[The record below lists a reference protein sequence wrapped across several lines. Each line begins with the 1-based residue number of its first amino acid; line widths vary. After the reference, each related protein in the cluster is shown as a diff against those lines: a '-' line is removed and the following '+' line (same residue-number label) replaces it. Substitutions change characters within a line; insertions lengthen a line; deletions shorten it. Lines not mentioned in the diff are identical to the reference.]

1 MKTSIITM
9 ALIFAAIFSTKAQN
23 LHITSNTSCDGR
35 ELVAHLFNPS
45 CGGQIGT
52 TNALVIWSGDD
63 YTVNLASIWPGGTL
77 PANYEIYAVEVRAL
91 GSCGLTPAVSTNSC
105 GYDDGVIV
113 GEPNCPSLN
122 LNTSECYELTN
133 NCGPSGGGVGCSGG
147 HTTNV
152 TFNRDPSTGDV
163 LIEVF

>member
-35 ELVAHLFNPS
+35 ELVAHLFNPG
-45 CGGQIGT
+45 CGSYIGA

-77 PANYEIYAVEVRAL
+77 PPNYEIYAVEVRAVS
-91 GSCGLTPAVSTNSC
+91 SCLLTPTAAANAC
-105 GYDDGVIV
+105 GYEDGVTV
-113 GEPNCPSLN
+113 GEPSCTG
-122 LNTSECYELTN
+122 LNTSECYELSN
-133 NCGPSGGGVGCSGG
+133 NCGPSGGGVGCSAG

-152 TFNRDPSTGDV
+152 NYNRNAGTGDV
-163 LIEVF
+163 LVEVF